1 MLSEAIKFSQ
11 NFCNTLK
18 VIFGSYKQKQKNDKQ
33 GILERNLMIR
43 LNYSLTTLRECSA
56 LYAHYM
62 HFCCG
67 DYSSNN
73 IEDWSSFYRKKNQ
86 NLIKHRFQISDIS
99 ISDTCLCIGF
109 PRLDMC
115 DSFHKY
121 KYNK

>member
-18 VIFGSYKQKQKNDKQ
+18 VIFGSDKQKQKNDKQ
-33 GILERNLMIR
+33 GILERNLTMR
-43 LNYSLTTLRECSA
+43 LNYSLTTLRECAA
-56 LYAHYM
+56 LYA

-67 DYSSNN
+67 DYSSNS
-73 IEDWSSFYRKKNQ
+73 IGDWSSFYRKKNK

-99 ISDTCLCIGF
+99 ISDTCLCIGV